1 MKENRGGYIFKH
13 MRQKHHNWFVRI
25 FSYPTVVED
34 LLRSFV
40 HEDFVKELDFKS
52 LKKLD
57 PNFFPASESSRH
69 ADVIYEIS
77 SHGQPTFIY
86 LFFEFQST
94 VDWFM
99 PLRMARYMFEFYDE
113 LRRNRKLRFF
123 NPPFCIL
130 IYNGDPGWYAPE
142 RFSELLYK
150 SSIPKEY
157 IPEFRY
163 FKIAINEIP
172 IRDLVKLRNAA
183 SAVFYIENNGPM
195 EINENWDELV
205 SILKEVINKA
215 WGKEIIQEIVNRL
228 FQLYQIPENS
238 KFIASIDGL
247 GEVKNMLET
256 RAKEWEK
263 KVLEK
268 GFEKGSEEGLEKG
281 IRKGIEKVALN
292 MITNGESDEKIT
304 LYTGLS
310 LKQITEIRGRGKKA
324 SEDQEC

>member
-1 MKENRGGYIFKH
+1 

-57 PNFFPASESSRH
+57 PNFYPSAESSRH
-69 ADVIYEIS
+69 ADLIYEIS

-113 LRRNRKLRFF
+113 LRRKSKLKFF

-172 IRDLVKLRNAA
+172 RRDLVRLRNAI
-183 SAVFYIENNGPM
+183 SAVFYIENNDPV
-195 EINENWDELV
+195 ESNENWDELV
-205 SILKEVINKA
+205 SILKEVVNKV
-215 WGKEIIQEIVNRL
+215 GGVEIIQEIVNRI
-228 FQLYQIPENS
+228 FQLYQIPKSS
-238 KFIASIDGL
+238 KLITSIDSL
-247 GEVKNMLET
+247 GEVRSMLET

-263 KVLEK
+263 R
-268 GFEKGSEEGLEKG
+268 G
-281 IRKGIEKVALN
+281 IEKGIEKGIAKGIEKGIEKGIKKANELFAKK
-292 MITNGESDEKIT
+292 MIKNDESDERIAF
-304 LYTGLS
+304 YTGLS
-310 LKQITEIRGRGKKA
+310 IKQITEIRESIKKR
-324 SEDQEC
+324 SDKQE

>member
-1 MKENRGGYIFKH
+1 

-57 PNFFPASESSRH
+57 PNFYPSSKSSRH
-69 ADVIYEIS
+69 ADLIYEIS

-113 LRRNRKLRFF
+113 LRRKSKLKFF

-172 IRDLVKLRNAA
+172 RRDLVRLRNAI
-183 SAVFYIENNGPM
+183 SAVFYIENNDPV
-195 EINENWDELV
+195 ESNENWDELV
-205 SILKEVINKA
+205 SILKEVVNKA
-215 WGKEIIQEIVNRL
+215 GGVEIIQEIVNRI
-228 FQLYQIPENS
+228 FQLYQIPKSS
-238 KFIASIDGL
+238 KLITSIDSL
-247 GEVKNMLET
+247 GEVRSMLET

-263 KVLEK
+263 R
-268 GFEKGSEEGLEKG
+268 G
-281 IRKGIEKVALN
+281 IEKGIEKGIAKGIEKGIEKGIKKANELFAKK
-292 MITNGESDEKIT
+292 MIKNDESDERIAF
-304 LYTGLS
+304 YTGLS
-310 LKQITEIRGRGKKA
+310 IKQITEIRESIKKR
-324 SEDQEC
+324 SDKQE

>member
-1 MKENRGGYIFKH
+1 

-57 PNFFPASESSRH
+57 PNFYPSAESSRH
-69 ADVIYEIS
+69 ADLIYEIS

-113 LRRNRKLRFF
+113 LRRKSKLKFF

-172 IRDLVKLRNAA
+172 RRDLVRLRNAI
-183 SAVFYIENNGPM
+183 SAVFYIENNDPV
-195 EINENWDELV
+195 ESNENWDELV
-205 SILKEVINKA
+205 SILKEVVNKV
-215 WGKEIIQEIVNRL
+215 GGVEIIQEIVNRI
-228 FQLYQIPENS
+228 FQLYQIPKSS
-238 KFIASIDGL
+238 KLITSIDSL
-247 GEVKNMLET
+247 GEVRSMLET

-263 KVLEK
+263 R
-268 GFEKGSEEGLEKG
+268 G
-281 IRKGIEKVALN
+281 IEKGIEKGIAKGIEKGIKKANELFAKK
-292 MITNGESDEKIT
+292 MIKNDESDERIAF
-304 LYTGLS
+304 YTGLS
-310 LKQITEIRGRGKKA
+310 IKQITEIRESIKKR
-324 SEDQEC
+324 SDKQE